1 MQTSKFSA
9 CCTKPNM
16 RKYSTS
22 LQLIT
27 YKLGK
32 SWNLMQLTE
41 ASTTLRLQLHIK
53 DKKLPEKS
61 ETES

>member
-1 MQTSKFSA
+1 M
-9 CCTKPNM
+9 
-16 RKYSTS
+16 YSTS

-41 ASTTLRLQLHIK
+41 AMYHFALAITYQGQEIT
-53 DKKLPEKS
+53 
-61 ETES
+61 